1 MKLSIRE
8 YYKKSS
14 YQGTYNKKYKN
25 RKIQNWKIILDHV
38 MERRKLING
47 VGHER

>member
-8 YYKKSS
+8 YCKKADTKGHTTQSIET
-14 YQGTYNKKYKN
+14 GKFKT
-25 RKIQNWKIILDHV
+25 DHV